1 MHYIEAPV
9 YNAISYATLK
19 LRSDLVWPDSLS
31 SYFNRI
37 SLPETKWQEAQEIMK
52 T

>member
-1 MHYIEAPV
+1 MHYTEAPV

-31 SYFNRI
+31 SYLTGFPWLRQNGKK
-37 SLPETKWQEAQEIMK
+37 LMK
-52 T
+52 